1 MDAST
6 SGCQSNFAVIGAAAR
21 SHAVP
26 HLNVRIEFRLLIG
39 TGLPQQIILQKLVYW
54 LGDG

>member
-1 MDAST
+1 MEAST
-6 SGCQSNFAVIGAAAR
+6 SGRQSNLAVIRAAPR
-21 SHAVP
+21 SNAVP

-39 TGLPQQIILQKLVYW
+39 AGLPQQIILQKVAYC